1 MSSTGFLVLIL
12 SVQAITQLANSDKRV
27 LEIGSPTERHMKT
40 GELNKDPSSGF
51 TEFLDAERQFYGKLG
66 QNGDT

>member
-1 MSSTGFLVLIL
+1 MT
-12 SVQAITQLANSDKRV
+12 
-27 LEIGSPTERHMKT
+27 T
-40 GELNKDPSSGF
+40 GELNKDHSSGF